1 MSDKAPR
8 KPFYRRLYEG
18 WLVIAGHFGEV
29 QTHVILFFSYV
40 LAIGPAAVIMRRK
53 DLLAKKQLRSGPTA
67 WNDADSV
74 LPDLERAKRLF

>member
-1 MSDKAPR
+1 MSEIPR

-29 QTHVILFFSYV
+29 QTTVILFLSYV
-40 LAIGPAAVIMRRK
+40 FAIGPVALVMGRK
-53 DLLAKKQLRSGPTA
+53 DLLHKKHLRDGATA
-67 WNDADSV
+67 WSDADTT